1 MAFKPRGVSSAPTQ
15 ASAPI
20 QPQGGHDKWKLS
32 SQLQKA
38 IRHGRRD
45 EAVRAAQD
53 LLAIEP
59 SYLRYRLAVI
69 AMEDVGAG
77 SPTDVLETLGPGWKK
92 AEVEARGGDRVV
104 LDTVERF
111 VAAVKDRTPCDL
123 MYATRFVPEFEA
135 EHGPWSALAWARAH
149 DLAMD
154 AGNPWWARA
163 LGAWR
168 CAGTD
173 KFQARTEILPRI
185 AGDWDRWV
193 AANGEAFGQDA
204 ATLMRIGEFQREH
217 HHVFM
222 GLALGANQQADA
234 ITIAGSVPD
243 LPKLGYWLSAAIDK
257 HTADGKRAL
266 TLLPDINPAG
276 AQTLAGYG
284 LGREAQMD
292 LIGRLWFWKEGS
304 ECDIKRDHALARAI
318 HPDNQAKVLGN
329 VPRGALEQAF
339 GDPLL
344 WQAARA
350 KALGMSP
357 GPNRNFRRG

>member
-1 MAFKPRGVSSAPTQ
+1 MAFKPRGVSSVSNQTLPPT
-15 ASAPI
+15 

-38 IRHGRRD
+38 IRHGKRG
-45 EAVRAAQD
+45 EAIQAAQD

-77 SPTDVLETLGPGWKK
+77 SPGVVVETLGPGWKK
-92 AEVEARGGDRVV
+92 AEVEARGGTSVV

-111 VAAVKDRTPCDL
+111 VTAVKDRTPCDL

-135 EHGPWSALAWARAH
+135 EHGPWSALSWEQGH
-149 DLAMD
+149 NLAMD

-173 KFQARTEILPRI
+173 KFQARTEILPRVE
-185 AGDWDRWV
+185 GDWDRWV
-193 AANGEAFGQDA
+193 AANGEAFGPDA

-222 GLALGANQQADA
+222 GLALDANQHVEARTAQGM
-234 ITIAGSVPD
+234 IPD

-257 HTADGKRAL
+257 HTSDGKRAL
-266 TLLPDINPAG
+266 GLLPGLNPDG
-276 AQTLAGYG
+276 AQALAAHG
-284 LGREAQMD
+284 LGREEQVD

-304 ECDIKRDHALARAI
+304 ECDVKRDHGLARAI
-318 HPDNQAKVLGN
+318 HPDNQAKVLGG
-329 VPRGALEQAF
+329 VPMEALEQAF
-339 GDPLL
+339 GDPAL
-344 WQAARA
+344 WQQARA
-350 KALGMSP
+350 RALGMEPSN
-357 GPNRNFRRG
+357 NRSFRRG